1 MNQRPHVLRAL
12 PNSFDEIGARL
23 RAHRIGRGFSPQA
36 LAGRLG
42 ISRAALYRVEK
53 GEISKIDML
62 TAIAHELGVSLPSL
76 LGVGMEYIDNALTFF
91 ERMRQLED
99 EADQII
105 GVFSPVS
112 YLLTSPR
119 YDAVLRE
126 VLIEAAALGPDGE
139 ERGENIGPLLDILLQ
154 RKESFLRRRPLI
166 ASIIS
171 SVELERFLRHGIEG
185 RPDLPEETLRARRAM
200 ALDEVRHIAG
210 LLREQAIGVQIG
222 VAREPIP
229 ATSFQITRRR
239 DAATLA
245 ISPFR
250 LGHQPNIRIG
260 VGMITAAPEAI
271 ALHDDI
277 ARRLWDSSLKSTE
290 AADLIEGLI
299 ETYSARAK
307 GGKTGGDEPGARLTS
322 QK

>member
-1 MNQRPHVLRAL
+1 MLRAL

-23 RAHRIGRGFSPQA
+23 RAHRIGRGYTPQA
-36 LAGRLG
+36 LASRLG

-62 TAIAHELGVSLPSL
+62 TAIADELGVSLPSL
-76 LGVGMEYIDNALTFF
+76 LGVGMEYIDNAPTFF

-99 EADQII
+99 EAEQII

-112 YLLTSPR
+112 YLLTSSR

-126 VLIEAAALGPDGE
+126 VLVEAASLAPGGDNGGEQIEA
-139 ERGENIGPLLDILLQ
+139 LLDILLQ

-171 SVELERFLRHGIEG
+171 SVELERFLRNGIEG

-229 ATSFQITRRR
+229 ATSFQITRKR
-239 DAATLA
+239 DSATLT

-260 VGMITAAPEAI
+260 VGMITSAPEAI

-277 ARRLWDSSLKSTE
+277 ARRLWDTSLKSSE

-299 ETYSARAK
+299 ETYSANAAGR
-307 GGKTGGDEPGARLTS
+307 
-322 QK
+322 

>member
-1 MNQRPHVLRAL
+1 MLRAL

-23 RAHRIGRGFSPQA
+23 RAHRIGRGFTPQA

-62 TAIAHELGVSLPSL
+62 TAIAGELGVSLPSL
-76 LGVGMEYIDNALTFF
+76 LGVGMEYIDNAPAFF

-112 YLLTSPR
+112 YLLTSPQ

-139 ERGENIGPLLDILLQ
+139 DRGENIGPLLDILLK
-154 RKESFLRRRPLI
+154 RKESFLRRNPLI

-299 ETYSARAK
+299 ETYSARAVEAK
-307 GGKTGGDEPGARLTS
+307 SGDRGDPG
-322 QK
+322 

>member
-1 MNQRPHVLRAL
+1 MLQTL
-12 PNSFDEIGARL
+12 PDTFHEIGARL
-23 RAHRIGRGFSPQA
+23 RAHRIGRGYSPEA
-36 LAGRLG
+36 LAARLG

-53 GEISKIDML
+53 GEISKIGL
-62 TAIAHELGVSLPSL
+62 LGAISDELGVSLPSL
-76 LGVGMEYIDNALTFF
+76 LGVGIEYIDNALSFF

-99 EADQII
+99 SADQIV

-126 VLIEAAALGPDGE
+126 VLIEGARLGPDAQARVRKAE
-139 ERGENIGPLLDILLQ
+139 ALLPILQQ
-154 RKESFLRRRPLI
+154 RKENFLRRRPLI

-185 RPDLPEETLRARRAM
+185 RPDLPEATLAARRAM
-200 ALDEVRHIAG
+200 ALEEVRHIAG

-222 VAREPIP
+222 VAQEPIP
-229 ATSFQITRRR
+229 ATSFQITRSR
-239 DAATLA
+239 DQARLT

-250 LGHQPNIRIG
+250 LGQQPNIEIG
-260 VGMITAAPEAI
+260 VGLVTAAPEAI

-277 ARRLWDSSLKSTE
+277 ARRLWETSLKSTE
-290 AADLIEGLI
+290 AADLIDGLV
-299 ETYSARAK
+299 ETYSARAQPEGVTPPEK
-307 GGKTGGDEPGARLTS
+307 GAADRLRNEILP
-322 QK
+322 

>member
-1 MNQRPHVLRAL
+1 MLRSL

-23 RAHRIGRGFSPQA
+23 RAHRIGRGYTPQA
-36 LAGRLG
+36 LASRLG

-62 TAIAHELGVSLPSL
+62 TAIADELGVSLPSL

-299 ETYSARAK
+299 ETYSARAAQ
-307 GGKTGGDEPGARLTS
+307 GEVAPDPLGKACE
-322 QK
+322 

>member
-1 MNQRPHVLRAL
+1 MLRS
-12 PNSFDEIGARL
+12 PPKNFDEIGARL

-36 LAGRLG
+36 LADRLG

-62 TAIAHELGVSLPSL
+62 NAIAVELGVSLPTL
-76 LGVGMEYIDNALTFF
+76 LGVGVEYIDNAHTFF

-99 EADQII
+99 EAEQII

-112 YLLTSPR
+112 YLLTSSR

-126 VLIEAAALGPDGE
+126 VLIEADSLGAGDGNG
-139 ERGENIGPLLDILLQ
+139 GEQIEALLDIILK
-154 RKESFLRRRPLI
+154 RKEGFQRRRPLI

-185 RPDLPEETLRARRAM
+185 RPDLPETTLRARRAM
-200 ALDEVRHIAG
+200 ALDEARHIAMM
-210 LLREQAIGVQIG
+210 LREQAIGVQIG

-229 ATSFQITRRR
+229 ATSFQIIRNR
-239 DAATLA
+239 DQATLA

-277 ARRLWDSSLKSTE
+277 AKRLWDSSLKSVE

-299 ETYSARAK
+299 EAY
-307 GGKTGGDEPGARLTS
+307 GGGAPWRENRQQVGT
-322 QK
+322 

>member
-1 MNQRPHVLRAL
+1 MLRSL
-12 PNSFDEIGARL
+12 PSNFDEIGARL
-23 RAHRIGRGFSPQA
+23 RAHRIGRGYSPEA
-36 LAGRLG
+36 LAARLG
-42 ISRAALYRVEK
+42 ISRAALYRAEK
-53 GEISKIDML
+53 GEISKIDL
-62 TAIAHELGVSLPSL
+62 LNAIADELDVSLPSL
-76 LGVGMEYIDNALTFF
+76 LGVGIEYIDNALTFF

-99 EADQII
+99 AADQIV

-126 VLIEAAALGPDGE
+126 VLIEGARLGPAAHGRVRKVE
-139 ERGENIGPLLDILLQ
+139 ALLPILQQ
-154 RKESFLRRRPLI
+154 RKENFLRRRPLI

-185 RPDLPEETLRARRAM
+185 RPDLPEATLAARRAM

-222 VAREPIP
+222 VAQEPIP
-229 ATSFQITRRR
+229 ATSFQITRNR
-239 DAATLA
+239 DQARLT

-250 LGHQPNIRIG
+250 LGQQPNIEIG
-260 VGMITAAPEAI
+260 VGLVTAAPEAI

-277 ARRLWDSSLKSTE
+277 ARRLWDSSLKSNE
-290 AADLIEGLI
+290 AADLIDGLI
-299 ETYSARAK
+299 ETYSARAQPRRAVPSA
-307 GGKTGGDEPGARLTS
+307 G
-322 QK
+322 